1 MGANIG
7 INNAVSEIQFDYV
20 RKFEKKGYL
29 LGGQI
34 YSGWLTHWGE
44 SWQSK

>member
-29 LGGQI
+29 LGG
-34 YSGWLTHWGE
+34 
-44 SWQSK
+44 